1 MIRVC
6 SHAGPGAPCR
16 GRLTCHRCRHGCRR
30 TAAVSTAAAAG
41 LPPDR
46 AAWEPRH
53 PIHTVVLSSCEG
65 NSQVDGLVT
74 SRRPCPHCHLAAFW
88 PHHRSWRPR
97 RDGRRSGHQR
107 CFASHYAERACGSP
121 LTLETSAD
129 PARLTARARPE
140 ARPDRRAAN
149 LGKLIQKLAEA
160 GKAYYSVTWN
170 YID

>member
-1 MIRVC
+1 
-6 SHAGPGAPCR
+6 
-16 GRLTCHRCRHGCRR
+16 
-30 TAAVSTAAAAG
+30 
-41 LPPDR
+41 
-46 AAWEPRH
+46 
-53 PIHTVVLSSCEG
+53 
-65 NSQVDGLVT
+65 
-74 SRRPCPHCHLAAFW
+74 
-88 PHHRSWRPR
+88 
-97 RDGRRSGHQR
+97 
-107 CFASHYAERACGSP
+107 